1 MSGAPVLDAHAVMA
15 YLGRE
20 EGFERVKAHL
30 HRAAVQDRPLRI
42 SAVNWGEV
50 RYKVAAKGGDAA
62 ETLARLDTL
71 ARLARLPIEVV
82 EADRVA
88 AEAAADLKARYGL
101 PYADCFAAALAA
113 ASKTAVLT
121 GDPHFKAVEEAV
133 KVEWLR

>member
-50 RYKVAAKGGDAA
+50 RYKVAVKGGDAA
-62 ETLARLDTL
+62 ETL